1 MIRLMSWRRVLVSIP
16 LGFLIMIADG
26 FLLILVNRLYL
37 PRHPPHWLT
46 GAIFYFD
53 AWPVSITRHIFTRA
67 PGDSYGGPTLLA
79 IGAGAVI
86 DLIVFSIIIYM
97 LLSWR
102 ARRKSRA

>member
-1 MIRLMSWRRVLVSIP
+1 MSWRRVLVSIP

-37 PRHPPHWLT
+37 PRHPPQWLT